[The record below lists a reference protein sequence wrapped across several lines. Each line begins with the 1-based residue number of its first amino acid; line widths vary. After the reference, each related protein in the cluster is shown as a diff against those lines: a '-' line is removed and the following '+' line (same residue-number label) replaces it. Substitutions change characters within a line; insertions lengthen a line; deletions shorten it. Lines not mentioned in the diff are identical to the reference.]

1 MSLAFITLILF
12 SAIILF
18 IFLGVPVSFALG
30 GISAFFIYL
39 IMGSSGLYTV
49 ATTAFAQITDTTLIT
64 IPLLTLMGQFLS
76 MSGMADRLFQIANYW
91 LSGVKGSMALVS
103 LAVCVALA
111 MTGGFGPGMITMA
124 LVAVPVMLNR
134 GYNKS
139 LSLGS
144 VMAGGVLGAL
154 IPPSIIMIIFA
165 YINKLSI
172 ARLFLGGIG
181 PGLLTAVLFAI
192 YILLRCYLQP
202 HLAPVSAEQVTWKT
216 RLISLR
222 EILPPVFLIIAVLG
236 SILTGLATPVEA
248 SSIGAIGTLVICIVY
263 RRFTWKGLADACRE
277 NLKITCMVMWIMIGA
292 NMFRV
297 LLTGAGVQEMLL
309 DLVNGMEVN
318 RWFIII
324 AMQILLIIFGMVM
337 DDFALVVICSPIFL
351 PIVVAL
357 GFDPLWFAIIFI
369 LNMQMAL
376 LTPPFGWALILMR
389 GLAPPGVN
397 TKDIWMSVPPFTAV
411 QLLMLIITML
421 FPPLATWLPGRMMG

>member
-1 MSLAFITLILF
+1 DKSLA
-12 SAIILF
+12 
-18 IFLGVPVSFALG
+18 
-30 GISAFFIYL
+30 
-39 IMGSSGLYTV
+39 
-49 ATTAFAQITDTTLIT
+49 
-64 IPLLTLMGQFLS
+64 
-76 MSGMADRLFQIANYW
+76 
-91 LSGVKGSMALVS
+91 
-103 LAVCVALA
+103 
-111 MTGGFGPGMITMA
+111 
-124 LVAVPVMLNR
+124 
-134 GYNKS
+134 
-139 LSLGS
+139 LGS
-144 VMAGGVLGAL
+144 VMAGGVLGEI

-397 TKDIWMSVPPFTAV
+397 TKDIWMSVPPFAAV

-421 FPPLATWLPGRMMG
+421 FPPLATWLPGKIM

>member
-30 GISAFFIYL
+30 GISAFFIFL
-39 IMGSSGLYTV
+39 LMGSSGLYTV

-351 PIVVAL
+351 PIVVTL

-397 TKDIWMSVPPFTAV
+397 TKDIWMSVPPFAAV

>member
-30 GISAFFIYL
+30 GISAFFIFL
-39 IMGSSGLYTV
+39 LMGSSGLYTV

-397 TKDIWMSVPPFTAV
+397 TKDIWMSVPPFAAV

-421 FPPLATWLPGRMMG
+421 FPPLATWLPGKMM

>member
-30 GISAFFIYL
+30 GISAFFIFL
-39 IMGSSGLYTV
+39 LMGSSGLYTV

-181 PGLLTAVLFAI
+181 PGVLTAVLFAI

-351 PIVVAL
+351 PIVVTL

-397 TKDIWMSVPPFTAV
+397 TKDIWMSVPPFAAV

-421 FPPLATWLPGRMMG
+421 YPPLATWLPGKIM

>member
-12 SAIILF
+12 SAILLF
-18 IFLGVPVSFALG
+18 IFIGVPVSFALG
-30 GISAFFIYL
+30 GISAIFIYL
-39 IMGSSGLYTV
+39 LMGTSGLFTV

-76 MSGMADRLFQIANYW
+76 MSGIADRLFQIANYW
-91 LSGVKGSMALVS
+91 LSGIKGSMALVS

-124 LVAVPVMLNR
+124 IVAVPVMLKQ
-134 GYNKS
+134 GYDKS
-139 LSLGS
+139 LAMGS

-172 ARLFLGGIG
+172 ARLFIGGIV
-181 PGLLTAVLFAI
+181 PGLLTAVLVAI
-192 YILLRCYLQP
+192 YILVRSYLQP
-202 HLAPVSAEQVTWKT
+202 HLVPVVVEKVSLKT
-216 RLISLR
+216 KIVSLR
-222 EILPPVFLIIAVLG
+222 ELLPPVLLIIAVLG

-248 SSIGAIGTLVICIVY
+248 SSIGALGTLLICILY
-263 RRFTWKGLADACRE
+263 RRFSWDKFRDACRE

-292 NMFRV
+292 NIFRV

-309 DLVNGMEVN
+309 ELVEGLEVN
-318 RWFIII
+318 RWIII
-324 AMQILLIIFGMVM
+324 IVMQVLLIIFGMVM

-376 LTPPFGWALILMR
+376 LTPPFGWALIVMR
-389 GLAPPGVN
+389 GLAPSGVN
-397 TKDIWMSVPPFTAV
+397 TKDIWKSVPPFFAV
-411 QLLMLIITML
+411 QLVMLILTML
-421 FPPLATWLPGRMMG
+421 FPSLATWLPGKMM